1 MLTIKT
7 VLKLWSYL
15 LPKRRY
21 QFFLILFL
29 LLLSATFEALT
40 LFSILEVLEILSV
53 NNLDKLVDSNF
64 WDFYSS
70 MNFNFIGFKLFLY
83 YLF

>member
-53 NNLDKLVDSNF
+53 NKLDKLVDSNF
-64 WDFYSS
+64 GFYSS
-70 MNFNFIGFKLFLY
+70 MNFNFIGFKLFSL
-83 YLF
+83 LSF